1 MNVEKESL
9 AGRLLK
15 VVRVDVDDTRI
26 HVRFQ
31 DGRTGWYAVYG
42 DVPLPNLGDILLID
56 EHGQPEPAPASL
68 WGERESVGVVRHVE
82 DDGSVFLDTGYS
94 IVPAANP
101 LQVALK
107 PNNTVAYTESDG
119 VLRLVSETPIRS
131 RDNGLDEEE
140 ILNDY
145 LIKPG
150 GQDLSFE
157 DFGGYPEVV
166 SKARELIDTQFRYR
180 EALEAIGAKPLKGV
194 LLTGPPGTGKTHLAR
209 IIAKESE
216 AAFFLISGPSVVSK
230 WVGDTEST
238 LRRLFQAATASATG
252 RAIIFFDEIDSLAER
267 RTNATQDYANRLV
280 AQLLT
285 LLDGFDAGGKS
296 VIVIAATNRVEA
308 LDPALT
314 RPGRFDWEI
323 EFGVPGLHDRLDI
336 LRVGARRL
344 KTAEDLPLEDIAVL
358 SDGWSAARLTS
369 LWSEAA
375 HVAARDG
382 RAEISAE
389 DLAIARE
396 RLAQRPD
403 RTLKRGETV

>member
-9 AGRLLK
+9 AGKLLK
-15 VVRVDVDDTRI
+15 VVRVDIDDARI

-42 DVPLPNLGDILLID
+42 DVPLPSLGDILLID
-56 EHGQPEPAPASL
+56 EYGQPEPAPSSL
-68 WGERESVGVVRHVE
+68 WVERESVGVVRHVE

-101 LQVALK
+101 LEVALK

-119 VLRLVSETPIRS
+119 ILRRISETPIRS

-140 ILNDY
+140 ILSDY

-150 GQDLSFE
+150 GQELSFE

-194 LLTGPPGTGKTHLAR
+194 LLTGPPGTGKTHLTR

-216 AAFFLISGPSVVSK
+216 ADFFLISGPSVVSK

-238 LRRLFQAATASATG
+238 LRRLFQAATKSATG

-267 RTNATQDYANRLV
+267 RTNATQDYAARLV
-280 AQLLT
+280 GQLLT

-323 EFGVPGLHDRLDI
+323 EFGVPDIYDRLDI

-375 HVAARDG
+375 HVAARDR

-403 RTLKRGETV
+403 RALRRGETE

>member
-15 VVRVDVDDTRI
+15 VLRVDVDDARI

-42 DVPLPNLGDILLID
+42 DVPLPKLGDILLIN
-56 EHGQPEPAPASL
+56 EYGQPESAPSSL
-68 WGERESVGVVRHVE
+68 WGERESVGVVRHIE

-101 LQVALK
+101 LEVALK

-119 VLRLVSETPIRS
+119 VLRRVSETPIRS

-209 IIAKESE
+209 ILAKESE
-216 AAFFLISGPSVVSK
+216 ADFFLISGPSVVSK

-238 LRRLFQAATASATG
+238 LRRLFQAATASTTG

-323 EFGVPGLHDRLDI
+323 EFGVPDIHDRLDI

-375 HVAARDG
+375 HVAARDR

-403 RTLKRGETV
+403 RALKRGETA